1 MNFSQQVILNN
12 KNNMLKKKEYAS
24 IQNLNNNFIDP
35 NINRL
40 SMPL

>member
-24 IQNLNNNFIDP
+24 IQNLNDKLIDP